1 MGQKVHPLG
10 LRIGITQTHRSK
22 WYASS
27 KTYAENILEDHFIRN
42 TLQKAYAE
50 AGIMDIEI
58 ERKLDQIH
66 INIQAI
72 KPGVFIGKNS
82 NGLEQ
87 LRTKL
92 EQKLMSFRNR
102 SWKRSMYPNLDKQN
116 SVKPKIALHIHEL
129 TNPNAEADY
138 LADFLVEQLEKRA
151 PFRRAM
157 RQGVQRVQ
165 RAKIPGVKIEISGR
179 LNGAEIAR
187 TEWIREGRVPLQTL
201 RADIDYSYRT
211 AQTIYGILGIKVWLF
226 RGEKV

>member
-165 RAKIPGVKIEISGR
+165 RAKNSRCK
-179 LNGAEIAR
+179 N
-187 TEWIREGRVPLQTL
+187 
-201 RADIDYSYRT
+201 
-211 AQTIYGILGIKVWLF
+211 
-226 RGEKV
+226 